1 MAGVSWHLA
10 GKPGPFASIPDDL
23 RMCATEMGFSAFM
36 VSHWPMIVFL
46 CSCPMVAAHMHTPSY
61 EQNQRDLN
69 DMLTK
74 SQIAA
79 IADGTAEIENFIV
92 VKPAAEI

>member
-1 MAGVSWHLA
+1 
-10 GKPGPFASIPDDL
+10 
-23 RMCATEMGFSAFM
+23 
-36 VSHWPMIVFL
+36 
-46 CSCPMVAAHMHTPSY
+46 
-61 EQNQRDLN
+61 
-69 DMLTK
+69 MLTN

>member
-1 MAGVSWHLA
+1 
-10 GKPGPFASIPDDL
+10 
-23 RMCATEMGFSAFM
+23 
-36 VSHWPMIVFL
+36 MI
-46 CSCPMVAAHMHTPSY
+46 T
-61 EQNQRDLN
+61 
-69 DMLTK
+69 T